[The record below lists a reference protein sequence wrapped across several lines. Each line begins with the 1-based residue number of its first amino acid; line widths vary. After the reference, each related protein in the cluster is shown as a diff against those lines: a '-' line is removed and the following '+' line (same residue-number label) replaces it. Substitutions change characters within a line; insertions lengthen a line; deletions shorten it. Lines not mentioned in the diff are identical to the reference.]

1 MMTVHVERG
10 SDVTFHYALAGKEET
25 AKIHKSDYDHLR
37 SLFDKANPSEK
48 DDDSFHKCL
57 LKLLLRC
64 CSSCSLMRSYN
75 TVSGNVR
82 GYQMALPTAVFQY
95 LKDKYRLEHEC
106 FASPMN
112 SCAAIGSFC
121 SRFKDTDTPFNSK
134 GSFFAFNP
142 EEGVFESNPPFVE
155 ECMIRNIKHILEL
168 LEKAEE
174 EEKELTFFII
184 VPKWDEK
191 DCESYNLTVY
201 TTPDRSTE
209 ENNKFFV
216 HRFVINRNDHF
227 YRNGMGYQDNYKV
240 MSAKNDSLLLVLQ
253 SSAAREK
260 NPIDTDEFDRRV
272 EEGWKKSCEE
282 YQKEQQTS
290 QWGRRSSNRDSYQFD
305 SRKRDSR
312 DDRQRYSHDSKRR
325 H

>member
-1 MMTVHVERG
+1 
-10 SDVTFHYALAGKEET
+10 
-25 AKIHKSDYDHLR
+25 
-37 SLFDKANPSEK
+37 
-48 DDDSFHKCL
+48 
-57 LKLLLRC
+57 
-64 CSSCSLMRSYN
+64 
-75 TVSGNVR
+75 
-82 GYQMALPTAVFQY
+82 
-95 LKDKYRLEHEC
+95 
-106 FASPMN
+106 
-112 SCAAIGSFC
+112 
-121 SRFKDTDTPFNSK
+121 
-134 GSFFAFNP
+134 
-142 EEGVFESNPPFVE
+142 
-155 ECMIRNIKHILEL
+155 MIRNIKHILEL

-174 EEKELTFFII
+174 EKKELTFFII

-201 TTPDRSTE
+201 TTPDRSTDDK
-209 ENNKFFV
+209 NKFFV
-216 HRFVINRNDHF
+216 HQFVINRNDHF

-253 SSAAREK
+253 SSAAQER